1 MKSKFDE
8 FNQHRQPDIGSK
20 EVGMRP
26 DSLGNTHGDCF
37 ELLSAYLDGEVTA
50 SERQQVQQ
58 WLDTE
63 PQIQQLYTRLLRL
76 QQAIPRTPLPPAAIS
91 PQQLSEGVFQA
102 VGRHRRRRFA
112 LWGGVTAATLV
123 AGLLSHLLI
132 GNNSLIPKMVTKS
145 PPANKVEAEPLMIAL
160 HQPVLDIPPL
170 TAEDGTPPSQPAS
183 HAESNSEGDGD
194 R

>member
-20 EVGMRP
+20 EVGMSP
-26 DSLGNTHGDCF
+26 DSLENTHGDCF

-76 QQAIPRTPLPPAAIS
+76 QQAIPRTPLPPTAIS

-102 VGRHRRRRFA
+102 VGRQRRRRFA

-132 GNNSLIPKMVTKS
+132 GNNSLVPKMVTKS
-145 PPANKVEAEPLMIAL
+145 SPANKVEAEPLMIAL

-170 TAEDGTPPSQPAS
+170 AAEDSTPPSQPAS